1 MTKDKKTALR
11 QLAEAETQSH
21 QKKKKKTKQKKTP
34 SKVQQSTIGRDL
46 KNTELFSKVRGVWVP
61 SKASQIADPA

>member
-21 QKKKKKTKQKKTP
+21 QKKKKKNQTEKNSILGAAIHNWERSQKYRT
-34 SKVQQSTIGRDL
+34 L
-46 KNTELFSKVRGVWVP
+46 L
-61 SKASQIADPA
+61 